1 MTTGRARRRKLLR
14 VNPPRGG
21 AMTRRTRITA
31 IAAAG
36 AVACAAAA
44 VPALT
49 GAQAPPSPRDV
60 TVLMKVLG
68 GHEVAHAKKPRGKMS
83 PGDQLIVRTAMFNT
97 SGARVGSAYLSCVG
111 VGKKAPA
118 AVATQQCTQTY
129 EFKDGQVV
137 GSAILRF
144 DEIEKLSAAIVG
156 GSGTYSGANGQ
167 VTSTRPPKGYDSAD
181 ILHLEG

>member
-1 MTTGRARRRKLLR
+1 
-14 VNPPRGG
+14 
-21 AMTRRTRITA
+21 MTRRTRITA
-31 IAAAG
+31 IVATG

-49 GAQAPPSPRDV
+49 GAQAPAPGPRDV
-60 TVLMKVLG
+60 TVLMKVQA
-68 GHEVAHAKKPRGKMS
+68 GHEVAHAKKPKGKMS
-83 PGDQLIVRTAMFNT
+83 PGDQLIVRLAMFNT

-129 EFKDGQVV
+129 EFKDGQIVASGIV
-137 GSAILRF
+137 RF
-144 DEIEKLSAAIVG
+144 NQIEKLSVAIAG
-156 GSGTYSGANGQ
+156 GSGAYKGASGDI
-167 VTSTRPPKGYDSAD
+167 TSGKPAKGYDSVD